1 MDKTDIILCQ
11 LLLGNSRLSY
21 RELAEKLD
29 LSVTAVHN
37 RIQTL
42 IDLGIIRKFT
52 TKISTF
58 AQNAIHILIL
68 GTSKANSITAI
79 KQKLEQN
86 SRVYWLAVGGSSV
99 LYIGVYLK
107 NIAEMENV
115 IRFVKDSAEIPEP
128 TIGITFSPIP
138 IVIQK
143 SNPQVGLCELDYKI
157 IRSLKEDSR
166 KATSTIAEE
175 LGIAAKTVRHRLNR
189 MVNNFLIEF
198 SIDWY
203 PDASNDIMTIFH
215 VQTKND
221 ANPNAANLILQK
233 FYPNTLFY
241 WGLSNIPGT
250 YIFMVWTPT
259 TKELKSMREN
269 MEQEP
274 TVNSI
279 APNIIYTGYIFKSWR
294 DEIP

>member
-58 AQNAIHILIL
+58 AQNAIHILIF
-68 GTSKANSITAI
+68 GTSKANSITAV

-128 TIGITFSPIP
+128 TIGITVSPIP

-143 SNPQVGLCELDYKI
+143 SNPQAGLCELDYKI

>member
-1 MDKTDIILCQ
+1 LDKTDIILCQ

-58 AQNAIHILIL
+58 AQNAIHILIF
-68 GTSKANSITAI
+68 GASKANSITGV

-86 SRVYWLAVGGSSV
+86 NRVYWLAVGGGIV

-128 TIGITFSPIP
+128 TIGITVSPIP

-143 SNPQVGLCELDYKI
+143 SNPQAGLCELDYKI

-166 KATSTIAEE
+166 KATSTIAQE

-259 TKELKSMREN
+259 TKELKCMREN

-279 APNIIYTGYIFKSWR
+279 TPNIIYTGYIFKSWR